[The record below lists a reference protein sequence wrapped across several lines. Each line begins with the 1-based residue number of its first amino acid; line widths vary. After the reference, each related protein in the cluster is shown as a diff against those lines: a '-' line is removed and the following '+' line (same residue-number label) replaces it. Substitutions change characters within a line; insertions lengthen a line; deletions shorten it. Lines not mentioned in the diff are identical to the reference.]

1 MEGGRLSRPKHCSKG
16 AQPVPKAVHR
26 SSCRVKHNRPWCD
39 SNLSPPTPQSG
50 ALTTRLLRP
59 FWYRIGH
66 GSQTSVVYPST
77 AQGLR
82 KRDEHPAYM
91 AYFTFIIVIIIIKGI
106 YIAQVCKGHRCA
118 VDTDGSMVT

>member
-1 MEGGRLSRPKHCSKG
+1 MRTNHSATAAFLVSHWSW
-16 AQPVPKAVHR
+16 VTNF
-26 SSCRVKHNRPWCD
+26 S
-39 SNLSPPTPQSG
+39 
-50 ALTTRLLRP
+50 
-59 FWYRIGH
+59 
-66 GSQTSVVYPST
+66 VYPST